1 MRTQPGVGLLI
12 AVVLV
17 LAGCKPQPPADP
29 VTAQAEEYVRIA
41 LELDRHHQGEV
52 DGYFGP
58 AELDTRL
65 AKEGSTPPELLTRTR
80 TLLAEVGTDPPV
92 PGDGRGTRLQ
102 AKVRHLQALLEV
114 MSASTPL
121 LFADEARKLYGVD
134 MPVVDS
140 TATAAVIKELD
151 TLLTGTGTL
160 AFRLASFQ
168 NQLVIPADKRKA
180 VFDRAL
186 EECRA
191 RTKAHW
197 KLPDDEQLT
206 VEWSRSVPA
215 AWHRYQGG
223 RRSTLQVNPTAIAL
237 VGAAVDVACHEGY
250 PGHHAQFLLLDAA
263 SPAGWPLED
272 QVVLLRS
279 PDSTLRE
286 GAANYGVDLVW
297 TPAERVAFERDV
309 LSPLAGLPPAQA
321 EKASKVHTL
330 IGQLSVAVMP
340 ILSDYRDGTL
350 SFNSATFRLEREA
363 LVPSPAALLKYVDDY
378 GAYSVGYTV
387 LRDRLQ
393 RYIEADVQ
401 QTGGDPWAVLQQLLT
416 KPETFLTPSG

>member
-1 MRTQPGVGLLI
+1 MRRSVWALI
-12 AVVLV
+12 AIAVALV
-17 LAGCKPQPPADP
+17 GCKPQPPADP
-29 VTAQAEEYVRIA
+29 VARQAEEYVRIA
-41 LELDRHHQGEV
+41 LELDRHRKGEV

-65 AKEGSTPPELLTRTR
+65 AKEGPSLAELLGRTR
-80 TLLAEVGTDPPV
+80 ALIAEGDKNPPAA
-92 PGDGRGTRLQ
+92 GNDRGTRLQ
-102 AKVRHLQALLEV
+102 AKVRQLQALLEV
-114 MSASTPL
+114 MSASKPL
-121 LFADEARKLYGVD
+121 PFAEEARKLYGVD
-134 MPVVDS
+134 LPQVDN
-140 TATAAVIKELD
+140 AANAALIKELD

-197 KLPDDEQLT
+197 KLPDNEQLT

-223 RRSTLQVNPTAIAL
+223 GRSTLQVNPTAIAL

-250 PGHHAQFLLLDAA
+250 PGHHAQFLLLEAA
-263 SPAGWPLED
+263 SPAGFPLED

-279 PDSTLRE
+279 PDSTFRE

-297 TPAERVAFERDV
+297 SADERLAFERDV
-309 LSPLAGLPPAQA
+309 LSPLAGVAPGQA
-321 EKASKVHTL
+321 EKAIKVHQL
-330 IGQLSVAVMP
+330 LNRLSVAVMP
-340 ILSDYRDGTL
+340 ILSDYRYGTL

-363 LVPSPAALLKYVDDY
+363 LVSSPAALLKYVDDY

-401 QTGGDPWAVLQQLLT
+401 QSGGDPWMVLQKLLT
-416 KPETFLTPSG
+416 TPDSSLRPSG